1 MKTKLFNI
9 ILAALSIVFLMS
21 HCNEAETQEE
31 PVMVSEVKVSP
42 DHAEVIAGTTL
53 QLNAEVL
60 PDNVM
65 DKTVMW
71 TSSDMNLASVDN
83 NGLVTAF
90 ANKGTVTITA
100 HAGEVTGRC
109 EINIVGKPVSSV
121 SLDKTELKL
130 YKNETAVLTA
140 TVMPED
146 AEDKSLSWK
155 SSDAGIATVDDAGTV
170 TAKSIGETVVTVQ
183 AGNATAECKVIVEPK
198 PAESVTLDKSEL
210 ELLVGDTFKLTAV
223 VMPEDADEKSV
234 SWKSSDE
241 SVVKVASDGTV
252 TALSEGQAEVSVNCG
267 NLNDMCKVTVVSSK
281 EISLG
286 DYFYSDGTYS
296 SFLDNSKT
304 PIGLIFYLDAD
315 RKGGKIISLD
325 ESEEK
330 FVDNKSGYA
339 DVYDKY
345 DGLKNM
351 EWVKQMSN
359 WEEEYPA
366 FSWCANKTDGG
377 LVWYLPAIRETHQI
391 CAGMNGLEWV
401 ENGAE
406 DGQVNDWPEGY
417 TTMPY
422 SDDPKCMA
430 ARESFSN
437 KSLAAGK
444 CAISFTDPY
453 FSSTADNYDRNAYT
467 IRYEDGMSLGE
478 DKKSP
483 LKVRAIAVFTLS
495 E

>member
-1 MKTKLFNI
+1 MKTRLFNI

-21 HCNEAETQEE
+21 HCDEAETQEV

-42 DHAEVIAGTTL
+42 DHAEMIAGTTL

-60 PDNVM
+60 PDNVI

-146 AEDKSLSWK
+146 AENKSLSWK
-155 SSDAGIATVDDAGTV
+155 SSDAGIASVDDAGTV

-210 ELLVGDTFKLTAV
+210 ELLVGETFKLTAV
-223 VMPEDADEKSV
+223 VMPEDADDKSV

-241 SVVKVASDGTV
+241 SVVKVDSDGTV
-252 TALSEGQAEVSVNCG
+252 TALSEGQADVTVNSG

-286 DYFYSDGTYS
+286 DYFYSDGSYS
-296 SFLDNSKT
+296 SSLDESKT
-304 PIGLIFYLDAD
+304 PIGLVFYLNAD
-315 RKGGKIISLD
+315 KKGGKIISLD
-325 ESEEK
+325 ETSAK
-330 FVDNKSGYA
+330 YVDNISGYSEA
-339 DVYDKY
+339 YDKY

-377 LVWYLPAIRETHQI
+377 LVWYLPAVKETHQI
-391 CAGMNGLEWV
+391 CAGMNGLVWV
-401 ENGAE
+401 ETDAE
-406 DGQVNDWPEGY
+406 EGQVKDWSEGY
-417 TTMPY
+417 SKMPN
-422 SDDPKCMA
+422 SEDPKCIA

-437 KSLAAGK
+437 KSLEAGGS
-444 CAISFTDPY
+444 AITFNENYFT
-453 FSSTADNYDRNAYT
+453 STADNYVTNAYT
-467 IRYEDGMSLGE
+467 IRYKDGMSPGMN
-478 DKKSP
+478 KKNP